1 MARRGAGIMAQTDYS
16 LDVRELRR
24 RLKDAFLLLDGCGGE
39 AASYAFDDFG
49 RGAMV
54 IDDSL
59 QYAFGTDGKGY
70 ATYMQFPIEFT
81 YTYVDGVLTISYSE
95 EIQEGGK
102 VTFFGDYEF
111 TLETEDEDGNLT
123 QETYYKQVSDS

>member
-1 MARRGAGIMAQTDYS
+1 MAQTDYS

-54 IDDSL
+54 IDD
-59 QYAFGTDGKGY
+59 
-70 ATYMQFPIEFT
+70 PC
-81 YTYVDGVLTISYSE
+81 
-95 EIQEGGK
+95 
-102 VTFFGDYEF
+102 
-111 TLETEDEDGNLT
+111 NT
-123 QETYYKQVSDS
+123 QKTCRRPWMMPSGR